1 MWHASVSIQCGPGR
15 MLNQPARVER
25 LAVKALAGVGGDTE
39 WWTCPR
45 GIGHLRVPVTA
56 AEAQLIP
63 PGCVTTDAGETGPQR
78 PRTYR

>member
-1 MWHASVSIQCGPGR
+1 MWHASVSIQAGPGQF
-15 MLNQPARVER
+15 LDQPARLER
-25 LAVKALAGVGGDTE
+25 AAMKALAGVGGDTE

-56 AEAQLIP
+56 EEAQLIP
-63 PGCVTTDAGETGPQR
+63 PGRVMADAGDTGPQR